1 MKIVVKYAPHLVLLL
16 LLVFGAVWQ
25 GSDFISLENMKNI
38 LNQNAGVGLIALG
51 MTFVIIGGGIDLSVG
66 SMMGLAGV
74 VTMATLGKVGA
85 QPSTVIVGS
94 LAAVLFGAVAG
105 AFNGVLITTGR
116 IAPFVATLAGFVGF
130 RSIALATTNASEQ
143 RTPSGIAAFE
153 QIAKGGLPLG
163 ISNSRGIPL
172 KLEWP
177 IIVFFAVAA
186 VAAWVLNKTNF
197 GRRLIATGANEQ
209 ASIYSGINTNR
220 VKIATYL
227 FLGLCVGIAGLMQA
241 SRLNSVS
248 PSSLGIGF
256 ELDAIAA
263 VVIGGTSLSGG
274 KGQIGTTVVGVFLL
288 AIISNLLILA
298 GVDPNWQGCL
308 KGVIILLAVL
318 LQRGSRQNA

>member
-1 MKIVVKYAPHLVLLL
+1 LLI
-16 LLVFGAVWQ
+16 FGTVWQ
-25 GSDFISLENMKNI
+25 GSNFISLENMKNI

-74 VTMATLGKVGA
+74 VTMATLNKVGA
-85 QPSTVIVGS
+85 QPTAILIGGI
-94 LAAVLFGAVAG
+94 AAVFFGAIAG
-105 AFNGVLITTGR
+105 ALNGFLITTGR

-143 RTPSGIAAFE
+143 RTPVGLNAFE
-153 QIAKGGLPLG
+153 MIAKGGIPLPG
-163 ISNSRGIPL
+163 MVNSRGVPL
-172 KLEWP
+172 KIEWP
-177 IIVFFAVAA
+177 IIVFFATAGVS
-186 VAAWVLNKTNF
+186 AWFLNKTNF

-220 VKIATYL
+220 IKMITYI
-227 FLGLCVGIAGLMQA
+227 FLGVCVGIAGLMQA

-248 PSSLGIGF
+248 PSSLGLGL

-263 VVIGGTSLSGG
+263 VVIGGTSLNGG

-318 LQRGSRQNA
+318 LQRSSRQNA